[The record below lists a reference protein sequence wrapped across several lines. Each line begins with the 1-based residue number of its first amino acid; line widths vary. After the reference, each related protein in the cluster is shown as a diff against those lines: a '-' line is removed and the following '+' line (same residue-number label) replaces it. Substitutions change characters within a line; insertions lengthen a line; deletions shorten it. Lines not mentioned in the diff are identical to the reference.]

1 MQEASAK
8 LTEKMQVLQQQVFQ
22 EPTVKQ
28 LLNLRRFFQFT
39 TDGIIDRLYI
49 EDTFAILEEYLR
61 EGCLHPSHH
70 IHVIDTMNILV
81 DDFNRGIT
89 FGPV

>member
-1 MQEASAK
+1 MQEASGE
-8 LTEKMQVLQQQVFQ
+8 LTQEMQVVQQPVVQK
-22 EPTVKQ
+22 PTVEQ
-28 LLNLRRFFQFT
+28 LLNLRQFFQFT

-49 EDTFAILEEYLR
+49 EDTFAILEEYLQ

-70 IHVIDTMNILV
+70 IHVIDTMNILTNQ
-81 DDFNRGIT
+81 FNQGVS